1 MNLSGE
7 ASGFEKITVT
17 PVNDGIFDASDNEA
31 TTTQL
36 NNEVYL
42 RAIGAPII
50 TATSV
55 DAYNTKLTVKFLKPI
70 FNTNSGSGLPEV
82 SDFSLALSGGTATPV
97 SYTHL
102 TLPTSG

>member
-1 MNLSGE
+1 MLFSFCYPTSISASGNTYTLGMNLSGE

-42 RAIGAPII
+42 KAIGAPII
-50 TATSV
+50 TISRC
-55 DAYNTKLTVKFLKPI
+55 I
-70 FNTNSGSGLPEV
+70 
-82 SDFSLALSGGTATPV
+82 
-97 SYTHL
+97 
-102 TLPTSG
+102 